1 MKNFFSVA
9 FLTVF
14 ISNTSFGQQTPTT
27 HKVLK
32 GENITQI
39 ALNYKT
45 TPSEIYKLNPEAQNG
60 IAENQMLQI
69 PEKLPQPKNTI
80 SHIVA
85 PKETLYGLATKY
97 KVKVEAIQAVN
108 AAALA
113 NGLQIGEELFIP
125 EPVIQKTETVGI
137 KSTHVVQA
145 KESLFSIAR
154 LYNVSVEDLD
164 KANSDLLKDGLRIG
178 QEIKIP
184 NKKKTLD
191 GRVRVINA
199 ETVFYTVKPKE
210 TKYSIAKQFGITVAQ
225 LESQNPEI
233 VNGLVEGNKLAINAK
248 EVKPANE
255 NEELMIALAEKQVVV
270 EKSKAKDAEIEKLA
284 DKLYVQRQI
293 NQKVLKIN
301 SLQVNLDQIDAS
313 KEGSIERLKLVL
325 EANKN
330 IQDVLTAKLDSL
342 VYRMNEELD
351 QIKNTQITNIDDSKR
366 LEKVSYDNIAKTNEL
381 ALELKKDLAEN
392 RKVYSG
398 LMNKAEQAA
407 VAENK
412 IYKTKVR
419 ENQNAKAIDENTP
432 DKIKEMRLEQLAFE
446 QKRRD
451 DFANQIDEIL
461 ESIDNQ
467 KKIEIKRHISKAVY
481 YTQEARDFDD
491 KVALVKLNRYKTK
504 AEESQAKAGVAAQ
517 KPETPKEIKNY
528 VEPKLETYDNLKE
541 VNNGYYLVVDKYKEA
556 SQRDHFIMQLI
567 DSGELNS
574 SFFFNVNTV
583 SYYVYNDY
591 YKTKEEAVEAYK
603 QKFGEFLYGNMFI
616 VKIENQ

>member
-1 MKNFFSVA
+1 MKDFFTA
-9 FLTVF
+9 LLLTVF
-14 ISNTSFGQQTPTT
+14 ISNVSFGQQAATTT

-45 TPSEIYKLNPEAQNG
+45 TPSEIYKLNPEAQKG
-60 IAENQMLQI
+60 IAENQLLNI
-69 PEKLPQPKNTI
+69 PERLPQPKNTI

-97 KVKVEAIQAVN
+97 KVKVEAIQAAN
-108 AAALA
+108 ATALA

-125 EPVIQKTETVGI
+125 EPAIQKTETVGI

-154 LYNVSVEDLD
+154 QYNVSVEDLD

-199 ETVFYTVKPKE
+199 ETVFYVVKPKE

-233 VNGLVEGNKLAINAK
+233 VNGLVEGNKLAINVK

-255 NEELMIALAEKQVVV
+255 SEELMIALAEKQVVV
-270 EKSKAKDAEIEKLA
+270 EKSKAKDTEIENLA

-313 KEGSIERLKLVL
+313 KEGSVERLRLVL

-330 IQDVLTAKLDSL
+330 IQDVLVAKLDS
-342 VYRMNEELD
+342 
-351 QIKNTQITNIDDSKR
+351 
-366 LEKVSYDNIAKTNEL
+366 
-381 ALELKKDLAEN
+381 
-392 RKVYSG
+392 
-398 LMNKAEQAA
+398 
-407 VAENK
+407 
-412 IYKTKVR
+412 
-419 ENQNAKAIDENTP
+419 
-432 DKIKEMRLEQLAFE
+432 
-446 QKRRD
+446 
-451 DFANQIDEIL
+451 
-461 ESIDNQ
+461 
-467 KKIEIKRHISKAVY
+467 
-481 YTQEARDFDD
+481 
-491 KVALVKLNRYKTK
+491 
-504 AEESQAKAGVAAQ
+504 
-517 KPETPKEIKNY
+517 
-528 VEPKLETYDNLKE
+528 
-541 VNNGYYLVVDKYKEA
+541 
-556 SQRDHFIMQLI
+556 
-567 DSGELNS
+567 
-574 SFFFNVNTV
+574 
-583 SYYVYNDY
+583 
-591 YKTKEEAVEAYK
+591 
-603 QKFGEFLYGNMFI
+603 
-616 VKIENQ
+616 